1 MSSDSG
7 APTGLSQVRWT
18 RTTVDGPNNLGGSVT
33 AGIGAKPFS
42 ADIMRHLQKDFLQTY
57 LEKDFFYSYPL
68 YLKNLYERP
77 DRRSAMYR
85 RYESTKVG
93 SVIIHASC

>member
-1 MSSDSG
+1 MTWEVSS
-7 APTGLSQVRWT
+7 Q
-18 RTTVDGPNNLGGSVT
+18 

-42 ADIMRHLQKDFLQTY
+42 ADIMWHFQKDFLQTY
-57 LEKDFFYSYPL
+57 LEKDYFHSYPL

-93 SVIIHASC
+93 SVIIHAPC

>member
-1 MSSDSG
+1 LSSDSG
-7 APTGLSQVRWT
+7 TSTGLSDVCWT
-18 RTTVDGPNNLGGSVT
+18 RTTVDGPNDLGGFVA
-33 AGIGAKPFS
+33 AGIGVKPFS
-42 ADIMRHLQKDFLQTY
+42 ADIVSHLQKDFLQTY
-57 LEKDFFYSYPL
+57 LEKGFFHSYPL

-77 DRRSAMYR
+77 DRRSAIYR

>member
-1 MSSDSG
+1 
-7 APTGLSQVRWT
+7 
-18 RTTVDGPNNLGGSVT
+18 
-33 AGIGAKPFS
+33 
-42 ADIMRHLQKDFLQTY
+42 MRHLQKDFLKTY
-57 LEKDFFYSYPL
+57 LERFPPFLSL

-93 SVIIHASC
+93 SVIVDASC